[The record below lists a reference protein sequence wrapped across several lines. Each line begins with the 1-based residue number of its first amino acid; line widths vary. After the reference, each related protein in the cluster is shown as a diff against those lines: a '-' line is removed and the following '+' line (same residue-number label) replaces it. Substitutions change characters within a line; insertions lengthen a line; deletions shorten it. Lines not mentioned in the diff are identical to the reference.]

1 MGIGLF
7 STVNS
12 KLIGFDDMKSSALLS
27 ITIQVLRSILSQL
40 LIIIGFSVFGAVIGY
55 VVSYM
60 LATMLGTFIIYSNHY
75 RKLSSKAESEGF
87 KANLRTMIGYGLPLY
102 LSSLTQNIIGV
113 YRGMILAWFATNFMV
128 GNFTIALNFDFA
140 TLILLLTG
148 PITTALFPAFSK
160 LNPLG
165 EEMRRMVKYAVKYT
179 ATLIIPASAF
189 VIVMAKDLVSI
200 IYGSSYTLA
209 PELLSVYCI
218 AFLYAG
224 LGSVMWGSFF
234 NGISETKVN
243 LKSTLIY
250 ATFFI
255 PLAFLLAQ
263 SYNVLGLML
272 AMLLSSLAS
281 LIYILQIATRK
292 FNLSID
298 KESALKIYIAS
309 AVSAMPV
316 PPLAYL
322 SPLPSLINLII
333 GATCYASIYLTIMP
347 IIGGLPGR
355 H

>member
-1 MGIGLF
+1 M
-7 STVNS
+7 
-12 KLIGFDDMKSSALLS
+12 
-27 ITIQVLRSILSQL
+27 
-40 LIIIGFSVFGAVIGY
+40 
-55 VVSYM
+55 
-60 LATMLGTFIIYSNHY
+60 
-75 RKLSSKAESEGF
+75 
-87 KANLRTMIGYGLPLY
+87 PLY